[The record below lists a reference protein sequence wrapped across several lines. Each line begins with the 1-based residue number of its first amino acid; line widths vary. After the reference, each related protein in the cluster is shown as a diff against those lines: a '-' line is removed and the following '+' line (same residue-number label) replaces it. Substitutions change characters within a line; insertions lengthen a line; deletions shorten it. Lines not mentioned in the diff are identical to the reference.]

1 IWTDINHHNHHHLNS
16 RQNFYVEAIDYW
28 RKLGPLS
35 PNLKI
40 GTKCHTSLEC
50 LLFVPHSHCDC
61 NKRCSCQPYHIFYN
75 ETMCLPASLLG
86 YACKIDEQCN
96 QRVPNAQ
103 CLDGRCRCQAN
114 YLPLRRD
121 KCLPQNKQQKNLF
134 NSLNFSLSFVIL
146 FAFSLAAKSGDFCL
160 NDQQC
165 LLGNRY
171 SKCKYIIPRIYG
183 KCVCLEGY
191 HRTNDDRCLPTLR
204 SECDAN
210 KNECNEV
217 IPNSHC
223 SRLSN
228 DSAVCECLP
237 GFLESNHHHQ
247 SCEPIPT
254 TTTTTTMTPKTIET
268 QPMQTITG
276 IYLSLLINF
285 F

>member
-1 IWTDINHHNHHHLNS
+1 MANVFVS
-16 RQNFYVEAIDYW
+16 RVIIGPMTIDVYQVSIVS
-28 RKLGPLS
+28 RLFS
-35 PNLKI
+35 
-40 GTKCHTSLEC
+40 TFDC
-50 LLFVPHSHCDC
+50 LLFEL
-61 NKRCSCQPYHIFYN
+61 Q
-75 ETMCLPASLLG
+75 
-86 YACKIDEQCN
+86 
-96 QRVPNAQ
+96 
-103 CLDGRCRCQAN
+103 
-114 YLPLRRD
+114 
-121 KCLPQNKQQKNLF
+121 LF
-134 NSLNFSLSFVIL
+134 RFENF
-146 FAFSLAAKSGDFCL
+146 
-160 NDQQC
+160 
-165 LLGNRY
+165 
-171 SKCKYIIPRIYG
+171 IIA
-183 KCVCLEGY
+183 
-191 HRTNDDRCLPTLR
+191 LR